1 MRDVQR
7 SLLMQFVPN
16 RIDVDFDH
24 AFEEFL
30 FEEDEGERPV
40 LRNFIGRRGPK
51 SLVVPNFNHLFD
63 ERNPTVE
70 MFAKKALK
78 TFIPIIS
85 LADDKE
91 PLTPALLAEAGDWLP
106 HKIMG
111 NQINVQNSI
120 KDRFA
125 KLKIKLGSEYA

>member
-1 MRDVQR
+1 MGIHLPFIGYVRASGARRNRMDPELGKSNAGNIKDVREFFECMRDVQR

-40 LRNFIGRRGPK
+40 LRKFIGRRGPK

-78 TFIPIIS
+78 TFIPII
-85 LADDKE
+85 
-91 PLTPALLAEAGDWLP
+91 
-106 HKIMG
+106 
-111 NQINVQNSI
+111 
-120 KDRFA
+120 
-125 KLKIKLGSEYA
+125 